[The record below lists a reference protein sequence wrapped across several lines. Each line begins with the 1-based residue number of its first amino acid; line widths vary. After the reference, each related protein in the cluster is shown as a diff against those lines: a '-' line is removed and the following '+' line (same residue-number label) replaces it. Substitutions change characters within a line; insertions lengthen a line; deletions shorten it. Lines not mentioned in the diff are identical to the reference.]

1 MRFLSDGFKELV
13 CAWWTGY
20 SVVESTNH
28 CLAEK
33 LKALKRD
40 LRRWNKEVFG
50 HVSAKKS
57 EALSQIRFWDSKKS
71 LNPLSSEE
79 AEARLGDLEKYKKR
93 VLME

>member
-50 HVSAKKS
+50 HVSTKKS
-57 EALSQIRFWDSKKS
+57 EALPRIRLWDSNES
-71 LNPLSSEE
+71 FNPLSSEE
-79 AEARLGDLEKYKKR
+79 AKARLGDLEKYKKC